1 MNAAARA
8 ADRAAEV
15 RAAARGWRD
24 AGAVTPE
31 AYAAIVAKYPDDRVR
46 SGLALRILLGVVTFI
61 AAAACVG
68 FFLLAGRGQVT
79 PSFFVVAALCAVVA
93 EVAVSLGNW
102 CGRGPEEAAAAW
114 AVLGA
119 AVAVAD
125 PLSSHG
131 DATAAGA
138 LFACCAVSAV
148 AAWRWGMP
156 FFGLTW
162 AVGLTGGAAY
172 ATHGGRLVVVP
183 LALALAAAG
192 WLASRAR
199 RFAPAQRRA
208 GAWAFAAAV
217 VIFGLATNR
226 AVLDDVGG
234 GFARDVVGLEGGAP
248 GPAAAWATALATALL
263 PVVLLAL
270 GVRFRDRLL
279 LWLGAA
285 ATAAAFVTLRVYVHG
300 VPLWLVLLGAGG
312 AMIALAAALSRW
324 IDAGPGRERG
334 GFTVRDL
341 LPGKSRE
348 FLVQAATA
356 MVTTSAT
363 PAGPEKVSADSKFG
377 GGDFGGGGASSGY

>member
-1 MNAAARA
+1 MNAAART
-8 ADRAAEV
+8 ADRAAGV
-15 RAAARGWRD
+15 RSAARAWRD
-24 AGAVTPE
+24 AGVVTPE

-46 SGLALRILLGVVTFI
+46 SGLALRILLAVVTFV

-68 FFLLAGRGQVT
+68 LLLFAGRNQVT
-79 PSFFVVAALCAVVA
+79 LAFFVVAALCGVVA

-119 AVAVAD
+119 AIAVAD

-131 DATAAGA
+131 DATATGA
-138 LFACCAVSAV
+138 LVACCVVSAV

-156 FFGLTW
+156 FFGLPW
-162 AVGLTGGAAY
+162 AVGLIGAVAY
-172 ATHGGRLVVVP
+172 ATHGGRLVIVP
-183 LALALAAAG
+183 LALAVTG
-192 WLASRAR
+192 ASWVVARAR

-208 GAWAFAAAV
+208 GAWALGTALV
-217 VIFGLATNR
+217 VFGLATNR

-234 GFARDVVGLEGGAP
+234 GFARDVVGLAGGAP
-248 GPAAAWATALATALL
+248 GPAAAWAATLATALL

-300 VPLWLVLLGAGG
+300 VPLWLVLLGAG
-312 AMIALAAALSRW
+312 AAVIAVAAALMRW

-341 LPGKSRE
+341 LPEKSRE

-356 MVTTSAT
+356 MATTSAT
-363 PAGPEKVSADSKFG
+363 PAGPEKVPASSTFG